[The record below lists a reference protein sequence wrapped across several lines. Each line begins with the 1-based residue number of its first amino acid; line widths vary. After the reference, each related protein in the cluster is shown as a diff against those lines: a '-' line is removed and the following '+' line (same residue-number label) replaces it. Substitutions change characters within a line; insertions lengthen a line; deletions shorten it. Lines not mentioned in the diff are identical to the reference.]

1 MPHDHSHAPENDPPA
16 NEMNDISHAGAVVD
30 KAIEYM
36 AGQNL
41 PPLAIASALLGGAV
55 GMLAR
60 DLSDEAI
67 VNVLNNAIRSVRNGE
82 FRAAA
87 PEAHH

>member
-1 MPHDHSHAPENDPPA
+1 MPHDHSKTPENDMPA

-36 AGQNL
+36 TGQNL
-41 PPLAIASALLGGAV
+41 PSLAIASALLGGAV

-60 DLSDEAI
+60 DMSDEAI
-67 VNVLNNAIRSVRNGE
+67 VNGLNNAIRSGRNGE

>member
-1 MPHDHSHAPENDPPA
+1 MPHDNSAPPETDPPE
-16 NEMNDISHAGAVVD
+16 NEMNEISHAGAVVD

-60 DLSDEAI
+60 DMSDEAI

-82 FRAAA
+82 FRATAQ
-87 PEAHH
+87 EAHH